1 MKRKIASF
9 TGGRPIFTGSPA
21 IVPGGFNLDVVNQ
34 KFTPGMIIPGGS
46 LAVYDEVKRTVQI
59 IKTASVVEVNSEN
72 KKEITLK
79 VDEFYS
85 PIFVVGDRITKDGDL
100 PGPFTD
106 AVQIT
111 AISQTDN
118 SCVITLSKEISGL
131 TAGDVIVEVTK
142 NARDNS
148 CKVDRANALTLA
160 DVEVSEF
167 ETGVDVT
174 ADTMQYALFERRVPV
189 IPESQKIGALPAVGN
204 FLAANPNVKL
214 TQSY

>member
-46 LAVYDEVKRTVQI
+46 LAIYDEVKRTVQI
-59 IKTASVVEVNSEN
+59 VKTASVVEVNSEN
-72 KKEITLK
+72 AKEITLK

-85 PIFVVGDRITKDGDL
+85 PIFVVGDMVVKESSASGS
-100 PGPFTD
+100 FVD
-106 AVQIT
+106 AAQIT

-131 TAGDVIVEVTK
+131 TAGDVIFEVVK
-142 NARDNS
+142 EEGHFA
-148 CKVDRANALTLA
+148 DRGQANALTLA

-189 IPESQKIGALPAVGN
+189 IPEYHKNGN
-204 FLAANPNVKL
+204 LLAANPNVKL